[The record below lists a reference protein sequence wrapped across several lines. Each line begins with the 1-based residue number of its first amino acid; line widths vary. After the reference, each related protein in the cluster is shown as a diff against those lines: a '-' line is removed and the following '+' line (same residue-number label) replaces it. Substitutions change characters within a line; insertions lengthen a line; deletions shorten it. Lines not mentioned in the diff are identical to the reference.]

1 MTLIQLIVL
10 LVVLVVVGSAAYWI
24 INRFIGE
31 PIRMPALLVVGVILL
46 LILLSQFLPGVANYK
61 VW

>member
-1 MTLIQLIVL
+1 MTLIQLVIL

-24 INRFIGE
+24 INKFIAE
-31 PIRMPALLVVGVILL
+31 PIRMPALLIVGVILL
-46 LILLSQFLPGVANYK
+46 LILLSQFLPGFANYK

>member
-1 MTLIQLIVL
+1 MTLVQLIVL

-24 INRFIGE
+24 INKFISE
-31 PIRMPALLVVGVILL
+31 PIRMPALLIVGVILL

-61 VW
+61 LW